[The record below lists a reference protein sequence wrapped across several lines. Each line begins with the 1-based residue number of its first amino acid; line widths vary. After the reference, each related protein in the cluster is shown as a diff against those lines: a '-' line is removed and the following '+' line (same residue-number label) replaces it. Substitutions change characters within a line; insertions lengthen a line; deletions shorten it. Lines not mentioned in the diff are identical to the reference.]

1 MTALKATKN
10 TPQHSHN
17 CIISLAHPNP
27 GNSRRKPAVSVP
39 CVDKGRRNNGGG
51 VLAVSAV

>member
-1 MTALKATKN
+1 MTALNATKN

-17 CIISLAHPNP
+17 IISLAHPTP